1 MLFRVGN
8 ASHSGL
14 NSVRLYLQVNDVF
27 AKILVDTRGSCYEM
41 PSEQILH
48 CCLRSLEK

>member
-8 ASHSGL
+8 ASRSGL
-14 NSVRLYLQVNDVF
+14 NSTRFYLQVNDVF
-27 AKILVDTRGSCYEM
+27 AKILVDTRGSYEM

-48 CCLRSLEK
+48 CYLRSLEK